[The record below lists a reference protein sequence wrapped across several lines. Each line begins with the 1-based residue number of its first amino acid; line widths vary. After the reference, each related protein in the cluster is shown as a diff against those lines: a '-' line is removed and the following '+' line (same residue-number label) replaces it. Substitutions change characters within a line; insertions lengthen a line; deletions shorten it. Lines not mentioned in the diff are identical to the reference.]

1 MASTSERLKKLVE
14 DNVEVDGQALNVP
27 DDLNISLMDA
37 GVSSTDIVA
46 LAKLIAEE
54 FDVTFTPEDCA
65 ALSKLPEVVDFL
77 DAKAA

>member
-14 DNVEVDGQALNVP
+14 DNVEVDGQSLNVP
-27 DDLNISLMDA
+27 DDLDISLMDA

-77 DAKAA
+77 DSKAA